1 MYKEIP
7 GTGQIYLALSK
18 ESENIKEHSRK
29 MIKKIKEARYYFVNT
44 GLVKTLKKIFWLI
57 VNTE

>member
-18 ESENIKEHSRK
+18 ESENIKENSRK
-29 MIKKIKEARYYFVNT
+29 IIKKEEEKNKLGIILLT
-44 GLVKTLKKIFWLI
+44 SD
-57 VNTE
+57 